1 MHAGT
6 EAFYHFFMASKAG
19 PLLLLNKES
28 SMCRTQAVVLHSEIS
43 CQLPLPSSPAAAASG
58 GQGPDLSPV
67 ALHGWGQLLQNEVK
81 GPRGHGPPKPLGCL
95 HFG

>member
-1 MHAGT
+1 MQAQKHFII
-6 EAFYHFFMASKAG
+6 FYG
-19 PLLLLNKES
+19 LEGWPLLLLNKES

-67 ALHGWGQLLQNEVK
+67 ALHGWGSSYK
-81 GPRGHGPPKPLGCL
+81 MK
-95 HFG
+95 